1 MAARAGRT
9 SIGRVSSVTARA
21 PAKLNLALRVGP
33 PGADGYHPVATV
45 YHAVSLY
52 EEVTVAPAEELIV
65 EVIGPGAEGVPA
77 DATNLAA
84 RAVELLARHVSRPP
98 AVRIRI
104 TKGVPVAGGMAGGS
118 ADAAAA
124 LVACDAL
131 WGTRVGR
138 ADMAA
143 LAARVGS
150 DVPFCLAGG
159 TALGAGR
166 GERLTPVLVRGRTHW
181 VVALASGGLS
191 TPDVYAR
198 LDRLRGD
205 HEVHRPTVDDAVVAA
220 LAAGDLPALGAAL
233 VNDLQP
239 AAISLRSALRATLA
253 TGREAGALGA
263 VVSGSGP
270 TCAFLARDEVHALDL
285 AVTLS
290 ASGTCRTVARA
301 YGPVPGA
308 SVVVMGAEA

>member
-1 MAARAGRT
+1 M
-9 SIGRVSSVTARA
+9 TARA

-33 PGADGYHPVATV
+33 PGTDGYHPVATV

-52 EEVTVAPAEELIV
+52 EEVTVAPAEVLVV
-65 EVIGPGAEGVPA
+65 EVTGPGAEDVPA
-77 DATNLAA
+77 DGTNLAA
-84 RAVELLARHVSRPP
+84 RAVELLARHLSRPP

-131 WGTRVGR
+131 WGARVSR

-181 VVALASGGLS
+181 VVAMAAGGLP

-220 LAAGDLPALGAAL
+220 LAAGDPPALGAAL

-239 AAISLRSALRATLA
+239 AAISLRSGLRATLA

-263 VVSGSGP
+263 IVSGSGP
-270 TCAFLARDEVHALDL
+270 TCAFLARDDVHALDL

-290 ASGTCRTVARA
+290 ASGTCRTVVRA
-301 YGPVPGA
+301 HGPVAGA
-308 SVVVMGAEA
+308 SVLAP

>member
-1 MAARAGRT
+1 
-9 SIGRVSSVTARA
+9 VSSVTARA
-21 PAKLNLALRVGP
+21 PAKMNLALRVGP

-52 EEVTVAPAEELIV
+52 EEVTVAPAEALVV
-65 EVIGPGAEGVPA
+65 EVTGPGVEGVPT

-131 WGTRVGR
+131 WGTRIGR
-138 ADMAA
+138 GGLAG
-143 LAARVGS
+143 LAARLGS

-166 GERLTPVLVRGRTHW
+166 GERLTPVLVRGRAHW
-181 VVALASGGLS
+181 VFALAFGGLS

-205 HEVHRPTVDDAVVAA
+205 HEVHRPAVDDAVVAA

-239 AAISLRSALRATLA
+239 AAISLHSGLRATLA
-253 TGREAGALGA
+253 SGREAGALGA

-270 TCAFLARDEVHALDL
+270 TCAFLARDEEHALDL

-301 YGPVPGA
+301 HGPVAGA
-308 SVVVMGAEA
+308 TVIAPQ